1 MMPNLEN
8 DLDTESDDEDE
19 LVEMAKSE
27 IITKEF

>member
-27 IITKEF
+27 IIT

>member
-1 MMPNLEN
+1 MPNLEN